1 MNWDAIGVLAELV
14 SALAVVVT
22 LIFLIMEV
30 RQSRIAAESA
40 SVDLLASGWNTIN
53 GHVLDDPDFAHVF
66 IEGLADPETMTPE
79 QRDRFIILF
88 QSYINH
94 FTTIKKCYDAGNLPE
109 DLWEYHASGMSNMA
123 NSAGGKLACQSAAI
137 TPAIREVFLSYENHS
152 DLDYLRLRVRSEQ
165 SPSNN
170 SLEPDA

>member
-1 MNWDAIGVLAELV
+1 MNWEAIGVFAELI

-22 LIFLIMEV
+22 LIFLIIEV

-40 SVDLLASGWNTIN
+40 SVDLLATGWNTIN
-53 GHVLDDPDFAHVF
+53 GYVLDDPEFAHVF
-66 IEGLADPETMTPE
+66 IEGMADPDTMTPE

-94 FTTIKKCYDAGNLPE
+94 FTTIKKHYDAGNLPN

-137 TPAIREVFLSYENHS
+137 TPAIREVFRSYEGGS
-152 DLDYLRLRVRSEQ
+152 ELDYLKLRDRSEH
-165 SPSNN
+165 SPHSK
-170 SLEPDA
+170 SVETDT